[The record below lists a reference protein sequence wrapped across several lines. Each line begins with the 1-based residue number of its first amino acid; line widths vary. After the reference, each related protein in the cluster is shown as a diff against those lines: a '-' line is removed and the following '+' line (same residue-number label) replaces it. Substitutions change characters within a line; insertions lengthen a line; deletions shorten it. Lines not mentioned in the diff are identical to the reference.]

1 MSLPQLYWTE
11 DEDPKNPGWCFRDR
25 LGVGFPLEWT
35 DRDDVEGAIEEARLY
50 LLPEEHR
57 ILVDV
62 YGGEYDE
69 HGGLVQGMELNLFDE
84 DDGQTAMSTQEK
96 LE

>member
-1 MSLPQLYWTE
+1 MSIPQLYWT
-11 DEDPKNPGWCFRDR
+11 DTEDPKNPGWCFRDR

-57 ILVDV
+57 VIVTVD
-62 YGGEYDE
+62 GADTWSQFEIDPSDE
-69 HGGLVQGMELNLFDE
+69 SDV
-84 DDGQTAMSTQEK
+84 QTAISTQEK
-96 LE
+96 LA